1 MLALANTQKVLG
13 SILSTGLLRPD
24 KSRLATVQRGSSSQ
38 EVIVVLLVCII
49 GRLGLQYGAM
59 CLAVPVKIV
68 SIDGDEAETEIAGV
82 RRRASIALTPEARV
96 GDYVLLHT
104 GYAIGV
110 VDEVE
115 AEETLKLLEEIASLS
130 EVH

>member
-1 MLALANTQKVLG
+1 
-13 SILSTGLLRPD
+13 
-24 KSRLATVQRGSSSQ
+24 
-38 EVIVVLLVCII
+38 
-49 GRLGLQYGAM
+49 M
-59 CLAVPVKIV
+59 CLAIPVKIV
-68 SIDGDEAETEIAGV
+68 SIDGDEAEAEIGGV
-82 RRRASIALTPEARV
+82 RRRVSIAFTPEAKV

-110 VDEVE
+110 VDEAE

>member
-1 MLALANTQKVLG
+1 
-13 SILSTGLLRPD
+13 
-24 KSRLATVQRGSSSQ
+24 
-38 EVIVVLLVCII
+38 
-49 GRLGLQYGAM
+49 M

-68 SIDGDEAETEIAGV
+68 SVSGDEAETEIGGV
-82 RRRASIALTPEARV
+82 TRRVSIVFTPEAKV

-110 VDEVE
+110 VDEAE
-115 AEETLKLLEEIASLS
+115 AEETLRLLEEIASLS

>member
-1 MLALANTQKVLG
+1 
-13 SILSTGLLRPD
+13 
-24 KSRLATVQRGSSSQ
+24 
-38 EVIVVLLVCII
+38 
-49 GRLGLQYGAM
+49 M
-59 CLAVPVKIV
+59 CLAVPVKVV
-68 SIDGDEAETEIAGV
+68 SIEGDEAETEIGGV
-82 RRRASIALTPEARV
+82 KRRVSIALTPEVKV

-115 AEETLKLLEEIASLS
+115 AKETLKIFEEIINLS

>member
-1 MLALANTQKVLG
+1 
-13 SILSTGLLRPD
+13 
-24 KSRLATVQRGSSSQ
+24 
-38 EVIVVLLVCII
+38 
-49 GRLGLQYGAM
+49 M
-59 CLAVPVKIV
+59 CLAIPVRIV

-82 RRRASIALTPEARV
+82 RRRVSIALTPEAKV

-110 VDEVE
+110 IDDAE
-115 AEETLKLLEEIASLS
+115 AEETLKLFEEIASLS

>member
-1 MLALANTQKVLG
+1 
-13 SILSTGLLRPD
+13 
-24 KSRLATVQRGSSSQ
+24 
-38 EVIVVLLVCII
+38 
-49 GRLGLQYGAM
+49 M

-68 SIDGDEAETEIAGV
+68 SIDGDEAETEISGV
-82 RRRASIALTPEARV
+82 RRRVSIVFTPEAKV

-110 VDEVE
+110 IDEAE
-115 AEETLKLLEEIASLS
+115 AEETLKLLEEMASLS

>member
-1 MLALANTQKVLG
+1 
-13 SILSTGLLRPD
+13 
-24 KSRLATVQRGSSSQ
+24 
-38 EVIVVLLVCII
+38 
-49 GRLGLQYGAM
+49 M
-59 CLAVPVKIV
+59 CLAVPVRIV
-68 SIDGDEAETEIAGV
+68 SIDGREAETEIAGV
-82 RRRASIALTPEARV
+82 RRRVSIAMTPEAKV

-110 VDEVE
+110 VDEAE